1 MKSGW
6 ALGVLA
12 LLFLLAFFIQRSC
25 SVVLEIE
32 DDRPLAERIALKS
45 GMTIPE
51 VMALRELLG
60 LDQTDEQLQRAA
72 EQFSQLRTVRG
83 DGLAI
88 LTVAGHEDLASE
100 LWEQSGRDPS
110 RGKVLLR
117 ERPEA
122 ILAVRFESMTGRFAR
137 R

>member
-12 LLFLLAFFIQRSC
+12 LLFLLAFFIQRNR

-32 DDRPLAERIALKS
+32 DDRPLAERIALES

-72 EQFSQLRTVRG
+72 EQFSQLRTERG

-88 LTVAGHEDLASE
+88 LTVAGHEDLATG
-100 LWEQSGRDPS
+100 LWEQSGRDRS
-110 RGKVLLR
+110 RGQVLLR

-122 ILAVRFESMTGRFAR
+122 ILAVRFESMTGHFAR